1 MKKKLI
7 FLFFAIAIASSCKKD
22 STIPNQL
29 LGTGNLTVEA
39 TQKVLIGNI
48 WWKDTPATS
57 PHWQMQFLL
66 DDFTNP
72 GINTVVFGPESSSGA
87 PSFGNGSTTDSF
99 IVSVKGGVT
108 YLTITDDVAVIS
120 LTGRSTYYK
129 ITAISNAN
137 ITLTPIDEAGSFY
150 PAPSFPKTTLVLVK
164 AQY

>member
-1 MKKKLI
+1 MKKYFI
-7 FLFFAIAIASSCKKD
+7 FLFFAIAIASSCKKG

-29 LGTGNLTVEA
+29 VGTGNLTVEA
-39 TQKVLIGNI
+39 TQRVLVGNI
-48 WWKDTPATS
+48 WWRDPPTTS

-66 DDFTNP
+66 NDVTNP
-72 GINTVVFGPESSSGA
+72 DVNTVVFGPESSSGA

-99 IVSVKGGVT
+99 IVSVKSGVT
-108 YLTITDDVAVIS
+108 YLTITDDVAAIS

-129 ITAISNAN
+129 ITAISNTK
-137 ITLTPIDEAGSFY
+137 ITLIPIDDASSFY